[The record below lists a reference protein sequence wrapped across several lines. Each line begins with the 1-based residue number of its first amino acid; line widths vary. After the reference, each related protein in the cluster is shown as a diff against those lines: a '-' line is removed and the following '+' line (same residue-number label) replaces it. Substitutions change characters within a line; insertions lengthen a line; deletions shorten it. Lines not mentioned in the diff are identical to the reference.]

1 MYLWYK
7 WLKKGFTLEL
17 NSTRSDVF
25 EMLMRINYPKTL
37 TFVSIVAF
45 FALF

>member
-1 MYLWYK
+1 MVK
-7 WLKKGFTLEL
+7 KKGFTLEL

-37 TFVSIVAF
+37 TFVSIVG
-45 FALF
+45 LQQKKNLK